1 MLTYSFHNI
10 EIPAGK
16 TLGEVQTLCPQCSHT
31 RKKKTDKCL
40 SVNLDKKAWYC
51 QHCQWKGAIIDR
63 PEVVK
68 YEVPEWKNNTMLSD
82 KVLKWFEGRRI
93 TAATLNKMQIT
104 EQIEWMPV
112 VNREVNCICFNYF
125 ENGQLKNTK
134 YRDGAKHFKMH
145 KGAELIPYNI
155 DCLATSKEVWIVEGE
170 MDALSLIE
178 AGIENV
184 ISVPNGAQPNLT
196 FFDRFMPSFDHIE
209 KIHIAVDNDAP
220 GIELRN
226 AIAERFGKDKCD
238 YIVFPD
244 CKDANEYLLLNGAF
258 ALRDAAN
265 NATEFPMVGV
275 FSITDYLPEIENLYN
290 YGLPEGCG
298 TGMPG
303 FDSLLKFHK
312 GYLTTITGVPGH
324 GKSDFLD
331 HILIKLLQKHGWK
344 GAFYSPENRPVELHI
359 SKLMRK
365 ITQRPF
371 QGHNRMNQ
379 EEVYEAL
386 MLLENNIYFV
396 KPEKDFTLDSILS
409 KVAELKNRR
418 NIDWFVIDAWNKLE
432 HQYSE
437 SETKYI
443 GQSLDKIVNF
453 CERYNVHCFL
463 VAHPRKIQKKDGG
476 IYEVP
481 TLYDIA
487 GSANFFNKTDNGITV
502 YRNFQNNSVEVH
514 VQKVKFSHWGAV
526 GSQLFQYDVPTGLYK
541 EIH

>member
-1 MLTYSFHNI
+1 LNYGFYNI

-16 TLGEVQTLCPQCSHT
+16 TSGEVQTLCPQCSHT

-51 QHCQWKGAIIDR
+51 QHCTWKGAIIDR

-68 YEVPEWKNNTMLSD
+68 YELPEWKNNTTLSD

-104 EQIEWMPV
+104 EQVEWMPQV
-112 VNREVNCICFNYF
+112 SKEVNCICFNYF
-125 ENGQLKNTK
+125 YEGQLINTK

-155 DCLATSKEVWIVEGE
+155 DCLATAKEVWIVEGE

-238 YIVFPD
+238 YIVFND
-244 CKDANEYLLLNGAF
+244 CKDANEFLLLNGAF

-265 NATEFPMVGV
+265 SFTEFPLVGV
-275 FSITDYLPEIENLYN
+275 FSITDFLPDIENLYN
-290 YGLPEGCG
+290 YGLPAGAD
-298 TGMPG
+298 TGMWG
-303 FDSLLKFHK
+303 FDQHLKFHK

-331 HILIKLLQKHGWK
+331 HIIVKLLQRHGWK
-344 GAFYSPENRPVELHI
+344 GAFYSPENRPTELHI
-359 SKLMRK
+359 SKLLKK
-365 ITQRPF
+365 ISQRPF
-371 QGHNRMNQ
+371 MGQDRMTQ
-379 EEVYEAL
+379 DEIYEAL
-386 MLLENNIYFV
+386 YLLENSIYFV
-396 KPEKDFTLDSILS
+396 KPEKDFTLESILS

-443 GQSLDKIVNF
+443 GQSLDKLVNF

-463 VAHPRKIQKKDGG
+463 VAHPRKIAKRDGKNYD
-476 IYEVP
+476 IP

-502 YRNFQNNSVEVH
+502 YRNFDNNTVEVH
-514 VQKVKFSHWGAV
+514 IQKVKFSHWGKV
-526 GSQLFQYDVPTGLYK
+526 GQQNFTYDTATGLYV
-541 EIH
+541 ETT

>member
-1 MLTYSFHNI
+1 MNYGFYNI

-16 TLGEVQTLCPQCSHT
+16 TSGEVQTLCPQCSHT

-51 QHCQWKGAIIDR
+51 QHCTWKGAIIDR

-68 YEVPEWKNNTMLSD
+68 YELPEWKNNTTLSD

-104 EQIEWMPV
+104 EQVEWMPQV
-112 VNREVNCICFNYF
+112 SKEVNCICFNYF
-125 ENGQLKNTK
+125 YEGQLINTK

-155 DCLATSKEVWIVEGE
+155 DCLATAKEVWIVEGE

-238 YIVFPD
+238 YIVFND
-244 CKDANEYLLLNGAF
+244 CKDANEFLLLNGAF

-265 NATEFPMVGV
+265 SFTEFPMVGV
-275 FSITDYLPEIENLYN
+275 FSITDFLPDIENLYN
-290 YGLPEGCG
+290 YGLPAGAD
-298 TGMPG
+298 TGMWG
-303 FDSLLKFHK
+303 FDQHLKFHK

-331 HILIKLLQKHGWK
+331 HIIVKLLQRHGWK
-344 GAFYSPENRPVELHI
+344 GAFYSPENRPTELHI
-359 SKLMRK
+359 SKLLKK
-365 ITQRPF
+365 ISQRPF
-371 QGHNRMNQ
+371 MGQDRMTQ
-379 EEVYEAL
+379 DEIYEAL
-386 MLLENNIYFV
+386 YLLENSIYFV
-396 KPEKDFTLDSILS
+396 KPEKDFTLESILS

-443 GQSLDKIVNF
+443 GQSLDKLVNF

-463 VAHPRKIQKKDGG
+463 VAHPRKIAKRDGKNYD
-476 IYEVP
+476 IP

-502 YRNFQNNSVEVH
+502 YRNFDNNTVEVH
-514 VQKVKFSHWGAV
+514 IQKVKFSHWGKV
-526 GSQLFQYDVPTGLYK
+526 GQQNFTYDTATGLYV
-541 EIH
+541 ETT